1 MPIGRETEL
10 WRLSIFFEFCYF
22 FLEFLAF
29 RDWSWHGQ
37 LYNIKMKLVSSLMTK
52 PWTQGSYVD
61 ESDHGDP
68 SGLNSNYNTPPAAAM
83 SYQSRQG
90 PYALVR
96 RQQPHQNTKP
106 HQIETTPNIASVSS
120 APCIGDRK
128 IIPSS
133 TAAGSTTMGS
143 PIALGSTIAYAYN
156 KLRSVK
162 VEIPQNNKACSF
174 QPFYESHF

>member
-1 MPIGRETEL
+1 MKDISRETEL
-10 WRLSIFFEFCYF
+10 WRLSFFFEFCYF

-52 PWTQGSYVD
+52 PWTQGSNVD
-61 ESDHGDP
+61 ESDGGDP

-96 RQQPHQNTKP
+96 RQHPQQSTQKQN
-106 HQIETTPNIASVSS
+106 ETPPNIASVSS
-120 APCIGDRK
+120 APCTGDRK
-128 IIPSS
+128 IISSS
-133 TAAGSTTMGS
+133 TVGKNNSFPALRFSCDI
-143 PIALGSTIAYAYN
+143 IALTI
-156 KLRSVK
+156 
-162 VEIPQNNKACSF
+162 
-174 QPFYESHF
+174 